1 MPLVLG
7 DMSDD
12 KTAVRVG
19 APAPDFS
26 LVNERG
32 EEWRLSDKRGR
43 VVALLFYP
51 GDETLV
57 CTRQMCSVCDHWA
70 KYVETGAE
78 IVGISRGTI
87 ESHQHFALRHG
98 LPLSLLTDPDRGVTE
113 MYSNHP
119 LLPSWA
125 TRALTVIDAKDVVHF
140 HRVMLKVFRPT
151 DKEMLTAIHRSRFD
165 ALSALI

>member
-7 DMSDD
+7 DISDG

-26 LVNERG
+26 LINERG

-43 VVALLFYP
+43 VIALLFYP

-57 CTRQMCSVCDHWA
+57 CTRQMCSVRDHWA
-70 KYVETGAE
+70 EYVETGAE

-87 ESHQHFALRHG
+87 ESHQHFADRHR
-98 LPLSLLTDPDRGVTE
+98 LPLSLLADPEGAVTKT
-113 MYSNHP
+113 YSSHP

-125 TRALTVIDAKDVVHF
+125 TRALTVIDAKG
-140 HRVMLKVFRPT
+140 
-151 DKEMLTAIHRSRFD
+151 TAFIE
-165 ALSALI
+165 